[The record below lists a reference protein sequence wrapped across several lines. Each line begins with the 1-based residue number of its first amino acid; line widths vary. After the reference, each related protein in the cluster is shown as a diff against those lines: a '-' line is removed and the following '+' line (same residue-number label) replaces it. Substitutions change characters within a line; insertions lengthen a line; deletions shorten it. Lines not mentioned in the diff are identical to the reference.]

1 MKGFELRGVIPPL
14 VTPMRSDGELN
25 EGAIPAV
32 VDHVIKGGVH
42 AVFALGSQSE
52 SFALSF
58 EEKRRVM
65 EKVMEAVDGRVPVLV
80 GVGMITTRET
90 ARMVKLARE
99 LGADAVTVMT
109 PYFITPSQGELY
121 DHFYSAAQE
130 AGDTPVL
137 LYNNPRRT
145 HVSLD
150 PDTVAK
156 LAELD
161 NVVGMKESSGDL
173 MLTMRYI
180 DATRGMDFSVFMGND
195 ALLLAGLIIGAVGA
209 VSASANVFPRL
220 VVRIYE
226 EARAGRIEEARELQY
241 KLLKFRTAFETLGTF
256 PAVVK
261 EAMEMVGLPAGPPRL
276 PVKPL
281 EEGSRK
287 TLESI
292 VRELAEVEA

>member
-1 MKGFELRGVIPPL
+1 M

-25 EGAIPAV
+25 EEAIPV
-32 VDHVIKGGVH
+32 LVDHVIKGGVH
-42 AVFALGSQSE
+42 AIFALGSQSE

-58 EEKRRVM
+58 EEKRRVV
-65 EKVMEAVDGRVPVLV
+65 ERVMEAVDGRVPVLV

-90 ARMVKLARE
+90 LRMIRLANE

-109 PYFITPSQGELY
+109 PYFITPSQEELY
-121 DHFYSAAQE
+121 DHFHAAAQE

-145 HVSLD
+145 HVNLD
-150 PDTVAK
+150 PETVAR

-180 DATRGMDFSVFMGND
+180 DATRGMDFSVLMGND
-195 ALLLAGLIIGAVGA
+195 ALLFAGLMIGAVGA
-209 VSASANVFPRL
+209 VSASANAFPRL

-226 EARAGRIEEARELQY
+226 EAKAGRINEARELQY
-241 KLLKFRTAFETLGTF
+241 KLLKFRVAFASLGTF
-256 PAVVK
+256 PVVVK
-261 EAMEMVGLPAGPPRL
+261 EAMEMLGLPAGPPRL

-281 EEGSRK
+281 DDESRRK
-287 TLESI
+287 LESI
-292 VRELAEVEA
+292 VKELKEVEG